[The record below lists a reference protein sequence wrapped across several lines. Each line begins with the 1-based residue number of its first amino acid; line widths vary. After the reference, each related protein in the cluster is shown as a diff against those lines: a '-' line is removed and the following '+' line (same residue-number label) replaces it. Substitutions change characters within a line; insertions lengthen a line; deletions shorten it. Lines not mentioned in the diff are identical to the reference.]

1 MKVGGNGLDGHDM
14 MRLLF
19 PFALAAAVPAAAQ
32 TPQAPAGADGPLILA
47 FGDSLTAGYGLGR
60 GLGFAPQLEDA
71 LRRHGIKA
79 RVHDAGVSGDTTA
92 GGRARLGWTLQR
104 LGAKPDLAIVELG
117 ANDMLR
123 GVDPKVTEANLDA
136 ILAELKR
143 QGIPVLVAGML
154 AAPNLGPDYRQRYEA
169 IFPTLARKYDAELYP
184 FILQGVV
191 GNRAL
196 LLGDGVHPNFEGIK
210 RMVTG
215 IMPTVQRALAKLDR
229 RPA

>member
-1 MKVGGNGLDGHDM
+1 M
-14 MRLLF
+14 F
-19 PFALAAAVPAAAQ
+19 PFALAAAAVPAAAQ
-32 TPQAPAGADGPLILA
+32 APIARAAADGPLILA

-71 LRRHGIKA
+71 LRRHGVKA

-92 GGRARLGWTLQR
+92 GGRARLAWTLQR
-104 LGAKPDLAIVELG
+104 MGAKPDLAIVELG

-215 IMPTVQRALAKLDR
+215 IMPTVQRALAKAGPR
-229 RPA
+229 QG

>member
-1 MKVGGNGLDGHDM
+1 M
-14 MRLLF
+14 MRIF
-19 PFALAAAVPAAAQ
+19 FGAALAAAAPASA
-32 TPQAPAGADGPLILA
+32 QAPAPTVSAEAPLILA

-60 GLGFAPQLEDA
+60 GMGFAPQLQDA

-92 GGRARLGWTLQR
+92 GGRARLSWTLQR
-104 LGAKPDLAIVELG
+104 LGAKPTLAIVELG

-136 ILAELKR
+136 ILAEFAK
-143 QGIPVLVAGML
+143 QGIPVVVAGML
-154 AAPNLGPDYRQRYEA
+154 AAPNLGQDYRQRFER
-169 IFPTLARKYDAELYP
+169 IFPTLARKYEAALYP

-196 LLGDGVHPNFEGIK
+196 LLGDGVHPNFEGVK

-215 IMPTVQRALAKLDR
+215 ILPTVKGALAK
-229 RPA
+229 AE

>member
-1 MKVGGNGLDGHDM
+1 MIRWM
-14 MRLLF
+14 F
-19 PFALAAAVPAAAQ
+19 PFALAAAAVPAAAQ
-32 TPQAPAGADGPLILA
+32 APIARAAADGPLILA

-71 LRRHGIKA
+71 LRRHGVKA

-92 GGRARLGWTLQR
+92 GGRARLAWTLQR
-104 LGAKPDLAIVELG
+104 MGAKPDLAIVELG

-215 IMPTVQRALAKLDR
+215 IMPTVQRALAKAGPR
-229 RPA
+229 QG

>member
-1 MKVGGNGLDGHDM
+1 MVGML
-14 MRLLF
+14 RWFLF
-19 PFALAAAVPAAAQ
+19 PALFAALPAAAQ
-32 TPQAPAGADGPLILA
+32 APSSKSDEPLILA

-60 GLGFAPQLEDA
+60 GLGFAPQLEGA

-123 GVDPKVTEANLDA
+123 GVDPTVTEANLDA
-136 ILAELKR
+136 ILAELDR

-154 AAPNLGPDYRQRYEA
+154 AAPNLGPDYRRRYEA
-169 IFPTLARKYDAELYP
+169 IFPSLARKYDAELYP

-191 GNRAL
+191 GNRSL

-215 IMPTVQRALAKLDR
+215 ILPTVQRALAKVQ
-229 RPA
+229 AKAG

>member
-1 MKVGGNGLDGHDM
+1 M

-19 PFALAAAVPAAAQ
+19 PFALAAAAPAAAQ
-32 TPQAPAGADGPLILA
+32 TPATPVGAEGPLILA

-60 GLGFAPQLEDA
+60 GLGFAPQLQDA

-123 GVDPKVTEANLDA
+123 RVDPKVTEANLDA
-136 ILAELKR
+136 ILAELDQ

-154 AAPNLGPDYRQRYEA
+154 AAPNLGPDYRRRYEA

-215 IMPTVQRALAKLDR
+215 ILPTVQRALAKAR
-229 RPA
+229 

>member
-1 MKVGGNGLDGHDM
+1 MVVML
-14 MRLLF
+14 RWLLL
-19 PFALAAAVPAAAQ
+19 PALFAALPATA
-32 TPQAPAGADGPLILA
+32 QAPSSKSDGPLILA

-60 GLGFAPQLEDA
+60 GLGFAPQLQDV
-71 LRRHGIKA
+71 LRRHGIA
-79 RVHDAGVSGDTTA
+79 ASVHDAGVSGDTTA

-104 LGAKPDLAIVELG
+104 LGRKPDLAIVELG

-136 ILAELKR
+136 ILGELDR

-154 AAPNLGPDYRQRYEA
+154 AAPNLGPDYRRRFEN
-169 IFPTLARKYDAELYP
+169 IFPSLARKYDAAFYP
-184 FILQGVV
+184 FFLQGVV

-196 LLGDGVHPNFEGIK
+196 LLPDGVHPNFEGVK

-215 IMPTVQRALAKLDR
+215 ILPTVQRALAR
-229 RPA
+229 AR

>member
-1 MKVGGNGLDGHDM
+1 MLPT
-14 MRLLF
+14 LF
-19 PFALAAAVPAAAQ
+19 ATLPATA
-32 TPQAPAGADGPLILA
+32 QAPSSKTDGPLILA

-60 GLGFAPQLEDA
+60 GLGFAPQLQDT
-71 LRRHGIKA
+71 LRRHGIAA

-104 LGAKPDLAIVELG
+104 MGEKPDLAIVELG

-136 ILAELKR
+136 ILAELDR
-143 QGIPVLVAGML
+143 QGIPVVVAGML
-154 AAPNLGPDYRQRYEA
+154 AAPNLGPDYRRRFEA
-169 IFPTLARKYDAELYP
+169 IFPSLARKYDATLYP
-184 FILQGVV
+184 FFLQGVV

-196 LLGDGVHPNFEGIK
+196 LLQDGVHPNFEGVK

-215 IMPTVQRALAKLDR
+215 ILPTVQRALAR
-229 RPA
+229 ISG

>member
-1 MKVGGNGLDGHDM
+1 M
-14 MRLLF
+14 F
-19 PFALAAAVPAAAQ
+19 PFALAAAIPAATQSQ
-32 TPQAPAGADGPLILA
+32 TPKAPASAEGPLILA

-60 GLGFAPQLEDA
+60 GLGFAPQLQDA
-71 LRRHGIKA
+71 LRRHGVKA

-92 GGRARLGWTLQR
+92 GGRARIAWTLQR

-123 GVDPKVTEANLDA
+123 GVDPRVTQENLDA
-136 ILAELKR
+136 ILAELDR

-215 IMPTVQRALAKLDR
+215 ILPTVQRALAKVKR
-229 RPA
+229 

>member
-1 MKVGGNGLDGHDM
+1 MVGMLRWLLLPALFAALPASAQVPSSKV
-14 MRLLF
+14 
-19 PFALAAAVPAAAQ
+19 
-32 TPQAPAGADGPLILA
+32 DGPLILA

-60 GLGFAPQLEDA
+60 GLGFAPQLQDT
-71 LRRHGIKA
+71 LRRHGVKA

-136 ILAELKR
+136 ILAELKK

-154 AAPNLGPDYRQRYEA
+154 AAPNLGPDYRRQYEA
-169 IFPTLARKYDAELYP
+169 IFPSLARKYDADLYP

-196 LLGDGVHPNFEGIK
+196 LLSDGVHPNFEGIK

-215 IMPTVQRALAKLDR
+215 ILPTVQRALAR
-229 RPA
+229 AR